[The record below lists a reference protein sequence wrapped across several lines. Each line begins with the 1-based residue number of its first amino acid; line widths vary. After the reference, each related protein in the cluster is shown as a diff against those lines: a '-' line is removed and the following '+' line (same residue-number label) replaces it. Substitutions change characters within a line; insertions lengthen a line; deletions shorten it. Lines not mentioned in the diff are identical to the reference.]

1 MLQEHMAH
9 KQMHWQRERQDYI
22 ALDRGEAHQTQVE
35 LMIAGQTNT
44 KVGMQGKQEVKLQG
58 DTLELIFK
66 AKHDITQTE
75 NPGT

>member
-1 MLQEHMAH
+1 M
-9 KQMHWQRERQDYI
+9 

-35 LMIAGQTNT
+35 LMIAGQTKT

-66 AKHDITQTE
+66 AKHGHNQTE